1 MQRKQ
6 KALQLFSNRCN
17 CSQAVFAAFR
27 QADVLDEA
35 CALRLATMFG
45 GGVAG
50 SGGGMCGAVS
60 GALMAISM
68 RFGMGGLEELA
79 NKSKTYELGRQFIA
93 EFEKRMGSCRCESI
107 LGLCI
112 GEPENLQKARELK
125 LFETVCVDAV
135 AAASDILEE
144 MLSADIL

>member
-1 MQRKQ
+1 MHRKE

-27 QADVLDEA
+27 EAEVLDEA
-35 CALRLATMFG
+35 SALRLATMFG

-50 SGGGMCGAVS
+50 SGGGMCGAVT
-60 GALMAISM
+60 GALLALSM
-68 RFGMGGLEELA
+68 RYGMGGIGELA
-79 NKSKTYELGRQFIA
+79 NKKRTYELGRQFMEA
-93 EFEKRMGSCRCESI
+93 FEKRMGSCRCESM

-112 GEPENLQKARELK
+112 GEPDSLQQARELK

-135 AAASDILEE
+135 GAASDILEE
-144 MLSADIL
+144 MLSADVP